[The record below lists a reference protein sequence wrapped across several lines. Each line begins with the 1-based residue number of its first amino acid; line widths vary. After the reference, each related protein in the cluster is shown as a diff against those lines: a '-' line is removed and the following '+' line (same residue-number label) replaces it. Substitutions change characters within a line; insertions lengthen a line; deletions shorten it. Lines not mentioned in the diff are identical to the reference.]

1 MKKFLFISLI
11 TLLTSVYGFSA
22 VDVTVATVNGTTGQ
36 TATVAVTASGMD
48 GANGGASIVGLQI
61 NINFS
66 SNVVTY
72 MDIINRNADLTSL
85 GSWTYSGINGQIVV
99 LWEATDLGIPA
110 DVADGSTLFDIQF
123 INNQGGTSVLNLA
136 TVEAIDIYGSL
147 IDNGTLTN
155 GSITFAAPA
164 TTSTW
169 NGTGSWLTPANWSNG
184 IPSSPTNAIIASG
197 TVTVDANAFC
207 NNLTVNSGIGVTINT
222 GKSLNVSGNLVLE
235 SSSATLPT
243 GSVLTNGSLNVTG
256 TRTVNRYLT
265 GGVNHFVSTP
275 VQIARISDFYNASNP
290 GYFYAYTESTNTWE
304 NPWNLDEQLTVSKGY
319 AVNYTNPETVSITG
333 TLNNDAQYQLLP
345 TDGFTYTNSNGWN
358 LVGNPY
364 PCPLDWTISAGWT
377 KTNVANGIYFW
388 NGTTYASYV
397 AGVGANGGT
406 QFIPPFQGYFV
417 RCTTATADFRVK
429 KAARTLAGLSQN
441 YYKNS
446 VENTL
451 RLKIN
456 DIDETVVYLN
466 ENATNTFD
474 SDFDAYKLMSQLEDV
489 PQLYTV
495 NDEVEY
501 SINGKA
507 TADYVEF
514 PVVAKV
520 ATEGVY
526 SIAVSGTETFQS
538 AAVIMLVNTL
548 TGTSIDLKS
557 VSSVSLNLE
566 AGLNS
571 NYVLKIYKNGL
582 GVEDGK
588 TNNAVVYAAGNT
600 IFFQNCENAL
610 VNVYDM
616 VGKQVAST
624 KLNATV
630 NANLSLNCAQGHYL
644 VQIVSD
650 KNAFSTKVYIK

>member
-11 TLLTSVYGFSA
+11 TLFTSLYGFSA
-22 VDVTVATVNGTTGQ
+22 VDVTVATVNGTLGQ
-36 TATVAVTASGMD
+36 TSTVAVTASGMD
-48 GANGGASIVGLQI
+48 GNNGGTSIVGLQI

-72 MDIINRNADLTSL
+72 MDIINRNAGLTSL
-85 GSWTYSGINGQIVV
+85 GSWTYSGVNGQIVV
-99 LWEATDLGIPA
+99 LWEATELTLPA
-110 DVADGSTLFDIQF
+110 NFPDGEKIFDIQF
-123 INNQGGTSVLNLA
+123 INNQGGTSNLVLA
-136 TVEAIDIYGSL
+136 TVEAIDQFGSL

-155 GSITFAAPA
+155 GSITYAAPA

-169 NGTGSWLTPANWSNG
+169 NGTGSWYSPANWSNG

-207 NNLTVNSGIGVTINT
+207 NSLTINSGMGVTINT
-222 GKSLNVSGNLVLE
+222 SKALNVAGNLVLE
-235 SSSATLPT
+235 SSSPTLPT
-243 GSVLTNGSLNVTG
+243 GAVLTNGSLNVTG
-256 TRTVNRYLT
+256 TRTIKRYLT
-265 GGVNHFVSTP
+265 GGTNHFVSTP
-275 VQIARISDFYNASNP
+275 VQAAYINNFYNASNP
-290 GYFYAYTESTNTWE
+290 GYFYSYKESTNVWE
-304 NPWNLDEQLTVSKGY
+304 NPWNLDEQLTVFKGY
-319 AVNYTNPETVSITG
+319 AVNYTGPQTISLTG
-333 TLNNDAQYQLLP
+333 TINNDAQYQLLP
-345 TDGFTYTNSNGWN
+345 ADGFTYTNSNGWN

-364 PCPLDWTISAGWT
+364 PCPVDWTIAAGWT
-377 KTNVANGIYFW
+377 KTNVSNGTYFW

-397 AGVGANGGT
+397 AGVGTNGGT
-406 QFIPPFQGYFV
+406 QFIPPFQGFFV

-429 KAARTLAGLSQN
+429 KAARSLSGLTQN

-446 VENTL
+446 VVNTL

-456 DIDETVVYLN
+456 DVDETVVYLN
-466 ENATNTFD
+466 EDATNAFD
-474 SDFDAYKLMSQLEDV
+474 SDFDAYKLLSQLDEV

-507 TADYVEF
+507 NADYVEF

-526 SIAVSGTETFQS
+526 TLAISGSETFPS
-538 AAVIMLVNTL
+538 TAAIMLVNTL

-588 TNNAVVYAAGNT
+588 TNNAVVYSAGNT

-650 KNAFSTKVYIK
+650 KNAFSTKVSIK